1 MKKLFIFFAVLLLT
15 SGCDSTETKNLS
27 CSNTTNQNGVTTK
40 TKYDFEYQ
48 DDEIKYVT
56 ITYDYTRN
64 TTDNKRDIDGTS
76 ADTDGL
82 DEDKAT
88 KKNDDLSSDDV
99 VDGVVGDAIDETVD
113 TVTDTILDIAGIK
126 SNAEKEMSN
135 FDNIE
140 GFSYEIEE
148 DTNDEYKVIYKIDME
163 KISDDDLARFDI
175 DRKYTTSRTNYEDLG
190 YTCK

>member
-64 TTDNKRDIDGTS
+64 TTDNKRDIDGTN

-82 DEDKAT
+82 DEDKTT
-88 KKNDDLSSDDV
+88 KNNDELSSDDV

-148 DTNDEYKVIYKIDME
+148 DNNDQYKVIYKIDME

-175 DRKYTTSRTNYEDLG
+175 DRKLATSRTNYEDLG